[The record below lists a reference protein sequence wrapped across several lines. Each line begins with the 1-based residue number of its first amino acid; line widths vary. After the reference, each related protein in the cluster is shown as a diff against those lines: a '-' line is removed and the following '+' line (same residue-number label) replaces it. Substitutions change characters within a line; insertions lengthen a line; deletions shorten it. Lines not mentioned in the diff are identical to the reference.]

1 LKKTSRTKKTKAKKR
16 SSFPKI
22 VLLIALPLLA
32 AAIFLWLRP
41 GDDGTPLPQLAR
53 VSQPNVLLLGIDT
66 LREDHTCSFEHSGV
80 RTPHME
86 ALAGDGIRFAS
97 CFSTAPWTLPSFASI
112 FTGQLPSYH
121 EAIGGDYQMLDDRHT
136 TIAEYFSAADY
147 NTMGFMGVYYL
158 TVAFGMEQGYNTNM
172 GTPKVMTDYD
182 QASTITAL
190 SLEYC
195 ERYREGPLYLFTHYY
210 DPHAP
215 YAPPPPYDTIY
226 YFDRDPREPGQPVL
240 ETIMASETLVDD
252 NKETGMYDWLE
263 GITDWHYPT
272 AQYAAEVSYTDE
284 QVGRLIAGLKE
295 LGLYDDML
303 IVLVADHGEHLID
316 HDIYFTHY
324 LPYQETIHVPLIVKL
339 PGNRGGG
346 RVVPEPVSTLDVL
359 PTIMEIVGLDNPGN
373 LAGRSLLAA
382 MLGEEEIG
390 PRTLLAEQGSAPDR
404 FTKALVEWPWKLLYF
419 REGETERV
427 ELFNLDQD
435 PYERTDLSGQ
445 ATAVAAELVE
455 KLWSIFDLDSPLTQ
469 SDEQRPAELDEAARQ
484 RLRSLGYVN

>member
-1 LKKTSRTKKTKAKKR
+1 
-16 SSFPKI
+16 
-22 VLLIALPLLA
+22 
-32 AAIFLWLRP
+32 
-41 GDDGTPLPQLAR
+41 
-53 VSQPNVLLLGIDT
+53 
-66 LREDHTCSFEHSGV
+66 
-80 RTPHME
+80 
-86 ALAGDGIRFAS
+86 
-97 CFSTAPWTLPSFASI
+97 
-112 FTGQLPSYH
+112 
-121 EAIGGDYQMLDDRHT
+121 
-136 TIAEYFSAADY
+136 
-147 NTMGFMGVYYL
+147 
-158 TVAFGMEQGYNTNM
+158 
-172 GTPKVMTDYD
+172 
-182 QASTITAL
+182 
-190 SLEYC
+190 
-195 ERYREGPLYLFTHYY
+195 
-210 DPHAP
+210 
-215 YAPPPPYDTIY
+215 
-226 YFDRDPREPGQPVL
+226 
-240 ETIMASETLVDD
+240 
-252 NKETGMYDWLE
+252 
-263 GITDWHYPT
+263 
-272 AQYAAEVSYTDE
+272 
-284 QVGRLIAGLKE
+284 
-295 LGLYDDML
+295 ML